1 MVKHSSFKTIK
12 TVMKSLEERKRSIRI
27 LKSIGHNK
35 DRKRD
40 QALCTIREMRLI
52 VSTLMLNQ
60 LKKINK
66 NILKP

>member
-1 MVKHSSFKTIK
+1 
-12 TVMKSLEERKRSIRI
+12 MKSLEERKRSIRI